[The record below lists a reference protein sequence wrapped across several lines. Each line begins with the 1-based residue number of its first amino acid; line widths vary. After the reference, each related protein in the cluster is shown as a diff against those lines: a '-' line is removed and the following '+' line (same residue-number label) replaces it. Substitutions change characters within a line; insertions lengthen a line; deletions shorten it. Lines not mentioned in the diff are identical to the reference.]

1 VSVVEFDVDARKV
14 ATLSLNRPEIRNAF
28 NAELIS
34 EVTKTLVELP
44 RDVRTLVVKGN
55 GPAFSTG
62 ADLEWM
68 RSMAGYSRVENL
80 SDSSALRGMFA
91 ALDGSEVPVIGR
103 IHGAA
108 IAGATGLVACCDYA
122 VATESAVFAFSEVRL
137 GLVPA
142 VVSPYVM
149 RKCGY
154 SFTRAMFL
162 SAERF
167 TAQRAL
173 EVGLVHRVVPDE
185 ELDAAVEEVVDS
197 ILAAG
202 PQALVEARKLL
213 DSVWGHSPAEVADLT
228 VSVIADRRVSEEG
241 QEGVSS
247 FLEKRKPRW
256 AKSD

>member
-1 VSVVEFDVDARKV
+1 VSVVEFDVDGRKV

-28 NAELIS
+28 NAELIA
-34 EVTKTLVELP
+34 EVTRTLAELP
-44 RDVRTLVVKGN
+44 KEVRVLVVRGN
-55 GPAFSTG
+55 GPSFSTG

-68 RSMAGYSRVENL
+68 RSMAGYSRDENL

-91 ALDGSEVPVIGR
+91 ALDGCAVPVIGR
-103 IHGAA
+103 IQGAA

-122 VATESAVFAFSEVRL
+122 VATESTVFAFSEVRL

-142 VVSPYVM
+142 VISPYVM

-185 ELDAAVEEVVDS
+185 DLDASVGEVVGAM
-197 ILAAG
+197 LAAG
-202 PQALVEARKLL
+202 PQALGEARKLL
-213 DSVWGHSPAEVADLT
+213 DSVWGRSPEEAADLT
-228 VSVIADRRVSEEG
+228 VSVIADLRVSEEG

-256 AKSD
+256 VESD